1 MIDQEFSKS
10 GPSQGC
16 GTKQNEANS
25 ETKCEISVYTCAIL
39 NVFLYKIQ
47 DIMNT
52 GAKLVQYFCAN
63 TQLKTFNGG

>member
-1 MIDQEFSKS
+1 MDKKFSKR
-10 GPSQGC
+10 GPSQGF
-16 GTKQNEANS
+16 GTKQNDENS
-25 ETKCEISVYTCAIL
+25 EAKCEISVYTCAIF

-52 GAKLVQYFCAN
+52 EAELVQYFCAN

>member
-1 MIDQEFSKS
+1 MDQEFSER
-10 GPSQGC
+10 GPSQGS

-25 ETKCEISVYTCAIL
+25 EAECEISVYTCAIF

-52 GAKLVQYFCAN
+52 GAELVRYFCAN
-63 TQLKTFNGG
+63 TKLKTFNGG